1 MMSVATA
8 DGRTEMII
16 TLNVKKVV
24 VLEQKGHTD
33 RIYITLNN
41 PSPYPNWNNGDQHP
55 VLQLETAQHYGK
67 EYCEKVLGITVG
79 EVISV

>member
-1 MMSVATA
+1 
-8 DGRTEMII
+8 MII
-16 TLNVKKVV
+16 TLDVKSVV
-24 VLEQKGHTD
+24 VLEQKGLTD

-41 PSPYPNWNNGDQHP
+41 SSPYPKWNGETLQP
-55 VLQLETAQHYGK
+55 ILQLETAQHYGK